1 MALFALLGR
10 LSYLFEPFGTDSSMF
25 IYMGKLVTA
34 GGRVGVELVDNK
46 FPTVGLLTSGAWRL
60 FGSCWSAYVI
70 LQTLMAVIA
79 AALLA
84 RSVRR
89 CFGAHAAIPTALF
102 ALIYFNFSLAVG
114 GGFQLETLQA
124 FFATIAAAATLPALF
139 EDDGRDSFLVGLSAG
154 TAMMLKPSSIAV
166 LAAFALAAM
175 VHWRL
180 RPGRLVT
187 HAALAL
193 AGLAIPAA
201 VSFVYFTQAD
211 LIKELPAIW
220 RQVAS
225 YAAHSRLEWWDI
237 GKWIVVI
244 AIAAFPFLVRGVIF
258 RRKEDSAAVFYPPAA
273 LVFGLTWLVIEVA
286 GVVAQKRMYPYHFFV
301 LTPPIALLFGML
313 PRSDRLLPLVAALG
327 LPLLLSLYGGWCLF
341 DKFNPR
347 SDRLATSD
355 YFATHAAPG
364 DAVWQDYMM
373 RLLVETDLQPGSR
386 YCTTFLWAN
395 DENAAHFYSQALLR
409 DLAARRPRYIVL
421 PTALDAYIAKICAQL
436 RELELDPIRRA
447 NYIEAWAA
455 LRSYVSENYVAEA
468 QVGHETIF
476 RRLGAS
482 SATPNTGRSV
492 RLLFIGGDRTRRG

>member
-1 MALFALLGR
+1 MALLALLGR

-60 FGSCWSAYVI
+60 FGPCWSAYVI
-70 LQTLMAVIA
+70 LQTLMAVGA
-79 AALLA
+79 AVLLA
-84 RSVRR
+84 RSVSR
-89 CFGAHAAIPTALF
+89 CFGAQAAIPTALF

-124 FFATIAAAATLPALF
+124 FFATIAAAAALPALC
-139 EDDGRDSFLVGLSAG
+139 EDDGRDSFLIGLSAG

-166 LAAFALAAM
+166 LAAFGLA
-175 VHWRL
+175 VLLHWL
-180 RPGRLVT
+180 GRPRRLVK
-187 HAALAL
+187 HALFAL

-201 VSFVYFTQAD
+201 VSFVYFAEAD
-211 LIKELPAIW
+211 LTKELPAIW

-244 AIAAFPFLVRGVIF
+244 VIAAFPFLVRGVIF
-258 RRKEDSAAVFYPPAA
+258 RRKEDSAPVIYPAAA
-273 LVFGLTWLVIEVA
+273 LVFSLTWLMIEVA

-301 LTPPIALLFGML
+301 LTPPVALLFGML
-313 PRSDRLLPLVAALG
+313 PRTDRLLPLVAALA

-341 DKFNPR
+341 DKYNPR
-347 SDRLATSD
+347 TDRLPTSE

-395 DENAAHFYSQALLR
+395 DQAAAHYYSQALLR
-409 DLAARRPRYIVL
+409 DLATRRPRYIVL
-421 PTALDAYIAKICAQL
+421 PTALDAYIAKICSQL

-447 NYIEAWAA
+447 NYIQAWGT
-455 LRSYVSENYVAEA
+455 LRSYVSENYLPEA

-476 RRLGAS
+476 RRADKSPGIAD
-482 SATPNTGRSV
+482 AGHP
-492 RLLFIGGDRTRRG
+492 